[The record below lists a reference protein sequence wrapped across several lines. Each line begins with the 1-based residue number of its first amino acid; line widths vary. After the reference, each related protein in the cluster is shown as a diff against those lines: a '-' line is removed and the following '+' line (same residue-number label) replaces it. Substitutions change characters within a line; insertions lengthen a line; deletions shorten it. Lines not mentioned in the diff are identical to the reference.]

1 MNKRRK
7 TSIISLVA
15 AAALA
20 VVPASA
26 YDFAGGGVFFN
37 ITNSDTHEVAVASP
51 DTTAYSGVMILPS
64 VVNYNGCNYAVTSI
78 AARAFYRSNV
88 TEVIIPN
95 SVTSIGDQAFAGS
108 AQLRSIT
115 LPLALKAISRGMLA
129 ETAIEGIAVPEQ
141 VDSIAADAFN
151 SCMQL
156 QSVFLPAS
164 LKSVGDNA
172 FAYCEN
178 LYEIYSAA
186 DTCACVVSSTAFE
199 WAGRADVTVPSAKT
213 AKALA
218 ADNALNASGNLC
230 YYSFGGQEVTLGM
243 TPESEDYNQ
252 DWVRVPLAGNFGYRV
267 FDENQEL
274 IAITAADG
282 CYLPRLRQDVA
293 YTIVPTNLIADGDP
307 ITVRVEANATTGITA
322 PAEEVEHPTIY
333 VIDGTIYITGDN
345 YGKWTYVYDAYGNLY
360 YQRPAINNIIGDL
373 PRNRVYI
380 VRVGNY
386 TKKIFL

>member
-1 MNKRRK
+1 MPVLMKKTRK
-7 TSIISLVA
+7 IAFLSLAA
-15 AAALA
+15 AAALT
-20 VVPASA
+20 VMPARA

-37 ITNSDTHEVAVASP
+37 ITNTDTHEVAVASP

-64 VVNYNGCNYAVTSI
+64 MVNYNGCNYAVTSI
-78 AARAFYRSNV
+78 ATKAFYRSNV

-95 SVTSIGDQAFAGS
+95 SVTEIGELAFAGS

-115 LPLALKAISRGMLA
+115 LPLALRAISRGMLA

-151 SCMQL
+151 FCMQL

-164 LKSVGDNA
+164 LKSVGDGA

-178 LYEIYSAA
+178 LYEIYSAV
-186 DTCACVVSSTAFE
+186 DTCACAVSPTAFE
-199 WAGRADVTVPSAKT
+199 WAGSADFTVPSAK
-213 AKALA
+213 AAQALA
-218 ADNALNASGNLC
+218 ADTALNASGNLR

-243 TPESEDYNQ
+243 TPESEDYN
-252 DWVRVPLAGNFGYRV
+252 
-267 FDENQEL
+267 
-274 IAITAADG
+274 
-282 CYLPRLRQDVA
+282 
-293 YTIVPTNLIADGDP
+293 IVPTNLIADGEP

-322 PAEEVEHPTIY
+322 PAEEVEHPTIH
-333 VIDGTIYITGDN
+333 VIDGTIYISGDN

-360 YQRPAINNIIGDL
+360 YQRPAVNNIIGDL